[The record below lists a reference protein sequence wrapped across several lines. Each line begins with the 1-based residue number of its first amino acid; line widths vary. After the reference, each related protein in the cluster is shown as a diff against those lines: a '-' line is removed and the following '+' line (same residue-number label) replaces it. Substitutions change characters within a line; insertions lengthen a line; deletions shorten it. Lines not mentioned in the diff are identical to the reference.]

1 MFCIFTGIWIATK
14 AGRRGSQL
22 SRSKVMSRVS
32 VGSTAPKVESRDFYC
47 VGQVWRTSKTD
58 MAAGD
63 CSKSSTKL

>member
-1 MFCIFTGIWIATK
+1 V

-32 VGSTAPKVESRDFYC
+32 AGSTAPKAESSDFRC

-63 CSKSSTKL
+63 CTKSSTKL